1 MYLVCNCYITLPY
14 SIENPMGEKVITA
27 QIKIIASVIS
37 AYYYHLNYLNATYSA
52 KNLPWL
58 HTLRSSGEMLSEAV
72 EGMVKKY
79 VSCLCDIA
87 EWPLESLLTLKSAL

>member
-1 MYLVCNCYITLPY
+1 MYLVCNCYITLILFKTQWGK
-14 SIENPMGEKVITA
+14 SHHSSNF
-27 QIKIIASVIS
+27 KIIASVIS

>member
-14 SIENPMGEKVITA
+14 SIQNPMGKKVITA

-52 KNLPWL
+52 KNLP
-58 HTLRSSGEMLSEAV
+58 
-72 EGMVKKY
+72 
-79 VSCLCDIA
+79 
-87 EWPLESLLTLKSAL
+87 